1 MESKQSND
9 ESRKGCNSNVYRQL
23 IHGVRNSKMFDV
35 KQIES
40 MNDLCWEHRLEIL
53 KSYNDVVQNFVYLF
67 NENK

>member
-9 ESRKGCNSNVYRQL
+9 ECKMGCKLVVYKQL
-23 IHGVRNSKMFDV
+23 IHDIRNSKAFDV
-35 KQIES
+35 KQLEA

-67 NENK
+67 N